1 MELEVKTIT
10 FPIHLVDGE
19 VYKNSVGILRVFNN
33 YLPTGF
39 EAVASIKA
47 KYGLYNRE
55 VFIKAYFDE
64 EDIEEA
70 EFYGRDLRDVV
81 LTRLYH
87 NLLEVR

>member
-1 MELEVKTIT
+1 MELEVKSLP
-10 FPIHLVDGE
+10 FPIHVVDGE
-19 VYKNSVGILRVFNN
+19 VYENSVGVLRVFNN

-39 EAVASIKA
+39 EAVASVKC
-47 KYGLYNRE
+47 KNLY
-55 VFIKAYFDE
+55 VKAYFDV

-87 NLLEVR
+87 RV